1 MAKKFKFEVVTP
13 ERLFWSE
20 EVDMISFSSPEGEMG
35 VLAEHEPMLIAAK
48 ASILKIL
55 IDGKEKMATIGEG
68 FIEVTKEKVV
78 AIVDSAEWPE
88 EIDIDRAVSS
98 KNKAE
103 NQLGNENL
111 DKDMEHI
118 LKMTIERANN
128 RIKLVNGK

>member
-1 MAKKFKFEVVTP
+1 ME
-13 ERLFWSE
+13 
-20 EVDMISFSSPEGEMG
+20 
-35 VLAEHEPMLIAAK
+35 MLITPFG
-48 ASILKIL
+48 IIKIL

-111 DKDMEHI
+111 DKEMEHI